1 MQVGMATIFQNPEN
15 QISDGEV
22 YRNELRLANLA
33 EPLGFDSIWGVEHHF
48 TDYTMCPD
56 VMQFLTYMAGRTKQ
70 IKLGSMVVVLPWH
83 DPMRVAEEVSMLDH
97 ISEGR
102 LILGMGRGAGRVEF
116 EGFRVPMDESR
127 ERFVEAAQMVLAGLE
142 QGYCEFNGKH
152 YKQPRADIRPKPEK
166 TFKGRTYAAAVSP
179 ESVEIMARLGIG
191 ILVIPQKPWP
201 MVDQELAAYRDVF
214 QKVNNAPAPAPIIAG
229 WCFCD
234 EDEKTRARKGGAL
247 DRRLL
252 GDGTQALRIRRRA
265 LREDEGLR
273 VLCRDVGGAARQREP
288 DDRDVSR
295 SAGLGHA
302 EDVHRPH
309 PRKPARR
316 RSRTRSR
323 RCSATPACRTTKL
336 NGTCVCL
343 PRRFCRC
350 CSTTSSPLRPADR
363 CIADGRLRP
372 LVGERPLSDRR
383 LTFRRRRD
391 LRSRTLHADKSRGLI
406 RRVCVASIL
415 CS

>member
-22 YRNELRLANLA
+22 YRNELRLSNLA

-56 VMQFLTYMAGRTKQ
+56 VMQFLTYMAGRTKR

-83 DPMRVAEEVSMLDH
+83 DPIRVAEEISMLDH

-142 QGYCEFNGKH
+142 QGYCEFNGKY
-152 YKQPRADIRPKPEK
+152 YKQPRKDIRPKPEK

-201 MVDQELAAYRDVF
+201 AVDAELAAYRDVY
-214 QKVNNAPAPAPIIAG
+214 QKVNGAPAPAPIIAG

-234 EDEKTRARKGGAL
+234 EDEKRAREKAVQWIGGYWETARKHYEFGGEHFAKTKGYEFYAAMSEAQRASANQMTEAYL
-247 DRRLL
+247 DLQVW
-252 GDGTQALRIRRRA
+252 GTPKMCIDRIRQTCERTQSHAFTAVFSYAGMPYDEAERNLRLFAAKVLPA
-265 LREDEGLR
+265 LQS
-273 VLCRDVGGAARQREP
+273 DVESAA
-288 DDRDVSR
+288 
-295 SAGLGHA
+295 AG
-302 EDVHRPH
+302 
-309 PRKPARR
+309 
-316 RSRTRSR
+316 
-323 RCSATPACRTTKL
+323 
-336 NGTCVCL
+336 
-343 PRRFCRC
+343 
-350 CSTTSSPLRPADR
+350 
-363 CIADGRLRP
+363 
-372 LVGERPLSDRR
+372 
-383 LTFRRRRD
+383 
-391 LRSRTLHADKSRGLI
+391 
-406 RRVCVASIL
+406 
-415 CS
+415 